1 MFCPAADRHG
11 ILQGTSHERHIMT
24 DAAILTLAYILDL
37 IIGDP
42 RWLPHPVR
50 VIGWLIEKME
60 RALRSAKAG
69 KRGSGEVKRG
79 NLAEKLSGVLFV
91 AVVVGIT
98 YSIFYTL
105 NLIVLTSH
113 FSLLTSYLLFAILV
127 FLTSTTLASNDLI
140 KSSKT

>member
-1 MFCPAADRHG
+1 MFCPASDRHG

-50 VIGWLIEKME
+50 IIGWLIEKME
-60 RALRSAKAG
+60 KLLRKSEVRSQK
-69 KRGSGEVKRG
+69 SEVKG
-79 NLAEKLSGVLFV
+79 KNLAEKLSGVLLV

-105 NLIVLTSH
+105 NLLVLTSH
-113 FSLLTSYLLFAILV
+113 FS
-127 FLTSTTLASNDLI
+127 
-140 KSSKT
+140 